1 MVEVLDHVAFFYV
14 DVDVSKFLFSYD
26 DDHFCSYYHY
36 FYQKK
41 FSDGS
46 GIYPPSQIF
55 GYNIFQE
62 EKSTKKSVYDKL
74 SVSNQLA
81 LNPLLFDCTIPKL
94 QIKVFSDTR
103 SVTKKSGG
111 RL

>member
-46 GIYPPSQIF
+46 GISISRVRFLGIIF
-55 GYNIFQE
+55 FRR
-62 EKSTKKSVYDKL
+62 K
-74 SVSNQLA
+74 NQ
-81 LNPLLFDCTIPKL
+81 PKNG
-94 QIKVFSDTR
+94 FMT
-103 SVTKKSGG
+103 T
-111 RL
+111 